1 MRAFPVPKIDNS
13 INEKDFQPISILQVL
28 SKIHEK
34 LILKKLSDYIER
46 TSIYNSTLSGLR
58 KGHSTQTI
66 LLKFRDDI
74 QKALNKNEMTMS
86 VFIDY
91 SKAFGTI
98 QHQTLIKKLANV
110 NLNSIKIIL
119 SYLCNR
125 QQMIK
130 NPHIDQYTL
139 GFHRAVFL
147 AVFYLLYMFHHYHH
161 V

>member
-1 MRAFPVPKIDNS
+1 MQS
-13 INEKDFQPISILQVL
+13 ISILPVL
-28 SKIHEK
+28 SKIYEK
-34 LILKKLSDYIER
+34 VILKQLFDCIER
-46 TSIYNSTLSGLR
+46 TSICNSTQSGFQ
-58 KGHSTQTI
+58 KGYSTQTI
-66 LLKFRDDI
+66 VLKFRDDI

-98 QHQTLIKKLANV
+98 QHQTLIKKLAN
-110 NLNSIKIIL
+110 LNFNSKKIIL
-119 SYLCNR
+119 SCLCNR

>member
-1 MRAFPVPKIDNS
+1 MQS
-13 INEKDFQPISILQVL
+13 ISILPIL
-28 SKIHEK
+28 SKIYEK
-34 LILKKLSDYIER
+34 VILKQLFDCIER
-46 TSIYNSTLSGLR
+46 TSICNSTQSGFQ
-58 KGHSTQTI
+58 KGYSTQTI
-66 LLKFRDDI
+66 VLKFRDDI

-98 QHQTLIKKLANV
+98 QHQTLIKKLANL
-110 NLNSIKIIL
+110 NFNSIKIIL
-119 SYLCNR
+119 SCLCNR